1 VLSALLGVG
10 GAVITTPAVRALGAP
25 PIDAVGSTVPAI
37 LPGAIAGTLRYARE
51 GLVDW
56 RAALGLG
63 LSGAVFAVG
72 GALCTTLVDAR
83 LLMLATAALMLWS
96 GLTVVRGATRAQPP
110 AESISGAADDGPL
123 DGPFDGIEA
132 SETDRAFIESP
143 VSGTTRP
150 PHHHLGLLGTLGAAS
165 GFVAGLLGVGGG
177 IVMVPMLTGPLRA
190 PMKTAVASSLV
201 AVAIFSVPA
210 LITHAALGN
219 IDWRYAL
226 PLMIGVVPGARVGS
240 RITVGS
246 SDRTIR
252 LLFGSLILVLAVVYG
267 GSELR
272 SLLA

>member
-1 VLSALLGVG
+1 
-10 GAVITTPAVRALGAP
+10 
-25 PIDAVGSTVPAI
+25 
-37 LPGAIAGTLRYARE
+37 
-51 GLVDW
+51 
-56 RAALGLG
+56 
-63 LSGAVFAVG
+63 VFAIG

-83 LLMLATAALMLWS
+83 LLMVATAVLMVWS
-96 GLTVVRGATRAQPP
+96 GVTVVRGATRAPSP
-110 AESISGAADDGPL
+110 AEPIAGALDDGPL
-123 DGPFDGIEA
+123 DGPVDGPFDGIEA
-132 SETDRAFIESP
+132 SETDRAFVERP
-143 VSGTTRP
+143 ASGATRP
-150 PHHHLGLLGTLGAAS
+150 PHHHLGLLGALGAIS

-201 AVAIFSVPA
+201 AVAIFSIPA

-246 SDRTIR
+246 TDRTIR

-272 SLLA
+272 SLLG

>member
-1 VLSALLGVG
+1 
-10 GAVITTPAVRALGAP
+10 
-25 PIDAVGSTVPAI
+25 
-37 LPGAIAGTLRYARE
+37 
-51 GLVDW
+51 
-56 RAALGLG
+56 
-63 LSGAVFAVG
+63 VFAIG

-83 LLMLATAALMLWS
+83 LLMVATAVLMVWS
-96 GLTVVRGATRAQPP
+96 GVTVVRGATRAPSP
-110 AESISGAADDGPL
+110 AEPIADGSPDGPL
-123 DGPFDGIEA
+123 DGVLDGIEA
-132 SETDRAFIESP
+132 SETDRAFVERP
-143 VSGTTRP
+143 ASGATRP
-150 PHHHLGLLGTLGAAS
+150 PHHHLGLLGALGAIS

-201 AVAIFSVPA
+201 AVAIFSIPA

-246 SDRTIR
+246 TDRTIR

-272 SLLA
+272 SLLG